1 MAVLVVVVVVA
12 VTIALVLFSTTCRPF
27 RTRIKALALFAVILL
42 HRTSQTRRTAVAA
55 VEGTTRI
62 VIAVIAISITLVFFL
77 TTFRLRRFGI
87 RIKALALFAV
97 ILLHRTAHTLSATV
111 AAIEIATR
119 IVIAVIAVSIAL
131 VLLLAAFPRLFRCF
145 GIRIKALAHFAV
157 ILLHRTA
164 QALRATVTT
173 IEITTRIVVVVVTV
187 TIALVCCLTTYCRF
201 RFLRRFRFRIR
212 IKTLAHFTVIL
223 LYRTAQA
230 LRATVTTIIITT
242 RIVVVVIAV
251 AVTFVLFLTAFR
263 LRRFDSGGSSCGSSG
278 SSCGSGGGG
287 RYFWFAESNHRL
299 CRLLG
304 LCTRGADMTA
314 QFSIIVKDSTSTT
327 RRRLT
332 RIQAFREST
341 PCLLD

>member
-42 HRTSQTRRTAVAA
+42 HRTSQTLRTAVAA

-131 VLLLAAFPRLFRCF
+131 VLLLAAFSRLFRCF
-145 GIRIKALAHFAV
+145 GIRIKALALFAV
-157 ILLHRTA
+157 ILLHRTTQTLLTA
-164 QALRATVTT
+164 VAAV
-173 IEITTRIVVVVVTV
+173 EGTTRIV
-187 TIALVCCLTTYCRF
+187 
-201 RFLRRFRFRIR
+201 
-212 IKTLAHFTVIL
+212 
-223 LYRTAQA
+223 
-230 LRATVTTIIITT
+230 
-242 RIVVVVIAV
+242 IAV
-251 AVTFVLFLTAFR
+251 
-263 LRRFDSGGSSCGSSG
+263 
-278 SSCGSGGGG
+278 
-287 RYFWFAESNHRL
+287 
-299 CRLLG
+299 
-304 LCTRGADMTA
+304 
-314 QFSIIVKDSTSTT
+314 
-327 RRRLT
+327 
-332 RIQAFREST
+332 
-341 PCLLD
+341 

>member
-42 HRTSQTRRTAVAA
+42 HRTSQTLRTAVAA

-131 VLLLAAFPRLFRCF
+131 VCFLTTFRLRRL
-145 GIRIKALAHFAV
+145 GIRIETLTHFAV

-164 QALRATVTT
+164 KTL
-173 IEITTRIVVVVVTV
+173 
-187 TIALVCCLTTYCRF
+187 LTTV
-201 RFLRRFRFRIR
+201 
-212 IKTLAHFTVIL
+212 AAVEG
-223 LYRTAQA
+223 
-230 LRATVTTIIITT
+230 TTCI
-242 RIVVVVIAV
+242 VIAV
-251 AVTFVLFLTAFR
+251 IAI
-263 LRRFDSGGSSCGSSG
+263 S
-278 SSCGSGGGG
+278 
-287 RYFWFAESNHRL
+287 
-299 CRLLG
+299 
-304 LCTRGADMTA
+304 
-314 QFSIIVKDSTSTT
+314 
-327 RRRLT
+327 
-332 RIQAFREST
+332 
-341 PCLLD
+341 

>member
-1 MAVLVVVVVVA
+1 LG
-12 VTIALVLFSTTCRPF
+12 I
-27 RTRIKALALFAVILL
+27 RIETLTHFAVILL
-42 HRTSQTRRTAVAA
+42 NRTAQ
-55 VEGTTRI
+55 
-62 VIAVIAISITLVFFL
+62 TLN
-77 TTFRLRRFGI
+77 
-87 RIKALALFAV
+87 
-97 ILLHRTAHTLSATV
+97 ATV
-111 AAIEIATR
+111 AAIIIATR

-145 GIRIKALAHFAV
+145 GIRIKALALFAV
-157 ILLHRTA
+157 ILLHRTT
-164 QALRATVTT
+164 QTLRTAVAAV
-173 IEITTRIVVVVVTV
+173 EITTRIVVVVVTV

-212 IKTLAHFTVIL
+212 ITTLAHFTVIL

-242 RIVVVVIAV
+242 RIVVVVVAV

-263 LRRFDSGGSSCGSSG
+263 LRRFGSGGSSCGGSG

-287 RYFWFAESNHRL
+287 RRYFWFAESNHRL